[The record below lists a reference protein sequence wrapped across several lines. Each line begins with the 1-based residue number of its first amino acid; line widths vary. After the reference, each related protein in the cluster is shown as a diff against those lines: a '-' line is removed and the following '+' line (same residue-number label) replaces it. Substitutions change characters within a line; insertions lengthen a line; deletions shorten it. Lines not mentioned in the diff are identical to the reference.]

1 MIDEKFLNDLIQKI
15 QQGHQFKY
23 LYFWG
28 HTPKKANLI
37 DKSCFS
43 QWFPAQFNVE
53 GIEYFTAEHYMMA
66 QKAKLFNDKEIF
78 AQILQV
84 KHPNEAKQLGRKVRN
99 YDEQIWREKRFGIVV
114 QANFAKFSQHPELK
128 KFLLATKDLIL
139 VEASP
144 VDKIWGVGMA
154 QDHPHIQ
161 DPSLWQGL
169 NLLGFALIHVR
180 ELLLTE

>member
-1 MIDEKFLNDLIQKI
+1 M
-15 QQGHQFKY
+15 
-23 LYFWG
+23 
-28 HTPKKANLI
+28 
-37 DKSCFS
+37 
-43 QWFPAQFNVE
+43 
-53 GIEYFTAEHYMMA
+53 
-66 QKAKLFNDKEIF
+66 
-78 AQILQV
+78 QV

-99 YDEQIWREKRFGIVV
+99 YDEQIWREKRFDIVV

-128 KFLLATKDLIL
+128 KILISNERPYFG
-139 VEASP
+139 EASP

>member
-1 MIDEKFLNDLIQKI
+1 MI
-15 QQGHQFKY
+15 
-23 LYFWG
+23 
-28 HTPKKANLI
+28 KAVLA
-37 DKSCFS
+37 SG
-43 QWFPAQFNVE
+43 FPAQFNVE

-99 YDEQIWREKRFGIVV
+99 YNEQIWQEKRFDIVA

-128 KFLLATKDLIL
+128 KFLLATKDRILI
-139 VEASP
+139 EASP

-169 NLLGFALIHVR
+169 NLLDFALIHVR